1 MSYIIQL
8 RRGLKANLPA
18 SAPAGEAFLTT
29 DTHELFV
36 GTDTG
41 MVEIVSAA
49 GSGNA
54 TSIAGTP
61 VLAQAPSN
69 GEILIFDGPS
79 GKYVPGDPIVSG
91 PDAPG
96 TPPTRPPVQAGVFDG
111 TNVQRLKGDAQG
123 NANVNVQNFPAT
135 QPVSAASLPLPA
147 GASTEATLAAIKA
160 KTDNLDVALS
170 TRTKPSDTQPIS
182 ATALPLPAGAAT
194 EASLGTDGAAP
205 PSIPG
210 TGIRGWLRSIYDA
223 LKATLTVSVSNFP
236 ATQPVSAAAL
246 PLPAGAA
253 TEASLGTD
261 GAAPP
266 SIPGTGI
273 RGWLRSIYDTLKAT
287 LTVSV
292 SNFPATQPVS
302 GTVTAN
308 AGTNLNTSALAVET
322 GGNLAAAKADL
333 DAMASAISGG
343 VSQDNIKNWGGTA
356 VSAPPGSGVPPAG
369 TEVSPVVKP
378 IQRKSQDLF
387 STANILASATYASA
401 WFDSQQTGASQ
412 AVLSVLIPSSGFGS
426 NALKFDTT
434 DDPTQANFVSQ
445 LFTPQINI
453 YNSFWVP
460 IQGRFWRVRFQ
471 NGATQQTGPIIAV
484 TTQAFPKTLNPSM
497 GANLNDGLLQ
507 VLQSG
512 SLTDTLN
519 AGAWSNANFGA
530 GAAAAS
536 AQYVSTSGPQAG
548 ANWAAIRTPVVF
560 KPIAAVAV
568 TAGTPVAVWTPAAGK
583 KFRVMGY
590 ALSLSVAGSVIL
602 KDATTEILRTP
613 LMAAGI
619 GQPAPRMGNGIL
631 SATANN
637 VLNADV
643 SATGSISGFVFGTE
657 E

>member
-41 MVEIVSAA
+41 MVEIVSA

-54 TSIAGTP
+54 TSINGVP
-61 VLAQAPSN
+61 VLAQAPVN

-111 TNVQRLKGDAQG
+111 TNVQRLKGDTQG

-135 QPVSAASLPLPA
+135 QPV
-147 GASTEATLAAIKA
+147 
-160 KTDNLDVALS
+160 
-170 TRTKPSDTQPIS
+170 S

-194 EASLGTDGAAP
+194 EASLGTDGATP
-205 PSIPG
+205 PAIPG

-236 ATQPVSAAAL
+236 ATQPVSVSNFPATQPVSATAL

-261 GAAPP
+261 GAAPAA
-266 SIPGTGI
+266 IPGTGI
-273 RGWLRSIYDTLKAT
+273 RGWLRSIYDALKAT
-287 LTVSV
+287 LTVNV

-302 GTVTAN
+302 GTVIAN
-308 AGTNLNTSALAVET
+308 AGTNLNTSTLALET

-333 DAMASAISGG
+333 DTIASVISGG
-343 VSQDNIKNWGGTA
+343 VSQDNVKNWGGTA
-356 VSAPPGSGVPPAG
+356 VSAPPASGVPPVG
-369 TEVSPVVKP
+369 TELAPVIKP
-378 IQRKSQDLF
+378 IQRKSQDLL
-387 STANILASATYASA
+387 STAAIAANALYTSA
-401 WFDSQQTGASQ
+401 WFDSQQTGAAQ
-412 AVLSVLIPSSGFGS
+412 AVIAAVIPATGPAS
-426 NALKFDTT
+426 NSLKFDTT
-434 DDPTQANFVSQ
+434 DDPTQLNFQTQSFSPSTNG
-445 LFTPQINI
+445 L
-453 YNSFWVP
+453 YNSFYAT
-460 IQGRFWRVRFQ
+460 INGRYWRLRFQ
-471 NGATQQTGPIIAV
+471 NGANAQTTPILSV
-484 TTQAFPKTLNPSM
+484 TTVSALKPLNPTM
-497 GANLNDGLLQ
+497 NGNPNDGLLG
-507 VLQSG
+507 L
-512 SLTDTLN
+512 L
-519 AGAWSNANFGA
+519 
-530 GAAAAS
+530 S
-536 AQYVSTSGPQAG
+536 ASGPGQESVISAFATDANGVGRVLAIANMLATSATTG
-548 ANWAAIRTPVVF
+548 ASVWVSQRTPVVF

-568 TAGTPVAVWTPAAGK
+568 AVGTPVAIWTPATGK

-590 ALSLSVAGSVIL
+590 ALSLTVAGSVIL
-602 KDATTEILRTP
+602 KDAAAEIARTP
-613 LMAAGI
+613 LMAAGV
-619 GQPAPRMGNGIL
+619 GQPCPPGMGNGIL
-631 SATANN
+631 SALANN
-637 VLNADV
+637 VLTVDV
-643 SATGSISGFVFGTE
+643 TAAGSVSGFVFGTE